1 MSISRQ
7 VESEHALRTILLLK
21 SLLKRKGIQRI
32 NNYNSF
38 LKGKLL
44 SVKDWV
50 QIKTCLWLVSIYICL
65 NLSLILL
72 WKSPEKKLNERRIRD
87 LIFILYDS
95 RLSSVTLQFSVQEGL
110 LWKGLTLWFQENS
123 LKKKSILFWGFEKKE
138 KLGWGN
144 IFHFVTVANQNPG
157 CSSGEAVCSLAQ
169 VYSNN
174 KNIKT
179 VTSTKEGSR
188 VWRISLPNLA
198 TVPFIY

>member
-110 LWKGLTLWFQENS
+110 L
-123 LKKKSILFWGFEKKE
+123 
-138 KLGWGN
+138 
-144 IFHFVTVANQNPG
+144 
-157 CSSGEAVCSLAQ
+157 
-169 VYSNN
+169 
-174 KNIKT
+174 
-179 VTSTKEGSR
+179 
-188 VWRISLPNLA
+188 
-198 TVPFIY
+198 

>member
-123 LKKKSILFWGFEKKE
+123 LKKKIYIV
-138 KLGWGN
+138 LGIW
-144 IFHFVTVANQNPG
+144 
-157 CSSGEAVCSLAQ
+157 
-169 VYSNN
+169 
-174 KNIKT
+174 
-179 VTSTKEGSR
+179 KEGKAR
-188 VWRISLPNLA
+188 LREHI
-198 TVPFIY
+198 PFCYCCQSKPWLFIRGGCVFSSPSIFQQ